1 MTSNIKITDF
11 LKVRQIK
18 KQGNNERKTQLITR
32 ANLIIENNHGVLYK
46 SSIGILKHGLKN
58 ATEKDD
64 FEDLEE
70 FVPKFE
76 KKNILMKKKLEQLI
90 QERTEDWNYRVNLYI
105 KSHSLEQLR
114 RKLAKLE
121 KETIELMKKWSERRP
136 DERTQRKATI
146 SNRAD
151 SVAKAILLVKDAI
164 DIIEKRK

>member
-1 MTSNIKITDF
+1 MTTNIKITDF
-11 LKVRQIK
+11 LKAP
-18 KQGNNERKTQLITR
+18 QGNDERKLQLITK
-32 ANLIIENNHGVLYK
+32 AKLIIENNHGVLYK

-58 ATEKDD
+58 ATEKND

-76 KKNILMKKKLEQLI
+76 RQYIVMKKKLEQLI
-90 QERTEDWNYRVNLYI
+90 QERTENWNYRVSLYI
-105 KSHSLEQLR
+105 KSYSLEQLH
-114 RKLAKLE
+114 RKLARLE
-121 KETIELMKKWSERRP
+121 KETMELMKKWSSRRP

-151 SVAKAILLVKDAI
+151 SVAKAILLIKDAI